1 MSSNPEPSAVLT
13 IAVGLLTPELL
24 AQLGALGATVTPDL
38 DEPLVIDLPK
48 PIEGPAGPVSQ
59 IVISEPTAA
68 QIAQWDKLS
77 GSEAD
82 IVAISVAAGVP
93 RTIVEKLPARQ
104 FYKAARRIGAFLD

>member
-1 MSSNPEPSAVLT
+1 MSSNPDPTATLT

-48 PIEGPAGPVSQ
+48 PIEGPAGPVTQ

-68 QIAQWDKLS
+68 QIVQWDKLS
-77 GSEAD
+77 GTEAD
-82 IVAISVAAGVP
+82 IVAISVCAGIP
-93 RTIVEKLPARQ
+93 RAVVEKLPARPL
-104 FYKAARRIGAFLD
+104 YKAARRIGAFLD